1 MIGLDTNVLVRYT
14 VQDDAGQSAAAT
26 SIVESLS
33 EESPGFVSV
42 VVIVELT
49 WVLRRAYR
57 SPDSVIAAVVRTL
70 LDATEIVVQDSDA
83 VRRALDRTAGGQEFP
98 DALIAELGFLAGCS
112 HTVTFDRPAAKLPYL
127 QLIDS

>member
-1 MIGLDTNVLVRYT
+1 VIGLDTNVLVRYT

-98 DALIAELGFLAGCS
+98 VALIAELGFLAGCF
-112 HTVTFDRPAAKLPYL
+112 HTVTFDRAAAKLPYL